1 MPARI
6 KAFGR
11 KLPFSLTLSLP
22 SYVNIFLKKK
32 KKNACSIFS
41 KMTPQTC
48 RRSSGWLGAW
58 QNMFTILIKMWLGSA
73 EYKQKQMSR
82 KAESLGEGSGIQVGR
97 SFRWASVPNLYQIIL
112 SNQDE
117 STCKRNPIFRLQS
130 LLWTEFLFFGVNF
143 TQRDNRERYHQRLR
157 MSGIPHSIKSFRL
170 ISTLFLSCIFQSK

>member
-6 KAFGR
+6 KAFRR

-32 KKNACSIFS
+32 NACSIFS
-41 KMTPQTC
+41 TMTPQTC
-48 RRSSGWLGAW
+48 QRSSGWLGAW
-58 QNMFTILIKMWLGSA
+58 QNIFTILIKMWLGSA
-73 EYKQKQMSR
+73 EYKQKQTSR
-82 KAESLGEGSGIQVGR
+82 KAGSLGEGREIQVGR

-130 LLWTEFLFFGVNF
+130 LQWTEFLFFGVNF
-143 TQRDNRERYHQRLR
+143 SQRDNRERYRQRVR
-157 MSGIPHSIKSFRL
+157 MSGIPHSIKSFWF
-170 ISTLFLSCIFQSK
+170 ISTLFLSCVFQSK